1 MKEIILSDHVG
12 DQIRE
17 REAERREEHESR
29 MSAHRKLKS
38 AAARGHQ
45 IRAAAYREDRAR
57 REDKLRKNP
66 FPLFLHVFVGMAG
79 FVALQL
85 WRTSGEFYIDS
96 SDPAIW
102 LFAGVGV
109 LVGFLTRFLF
119 RRLYLGSPPKREPI
133 SAPVQRQAGDDE
145 NIWRAG
151 QEGEDRL
158 SEAFHRDLGDE
169 WTLLKGYK
177 NPGGEIDQI
186 LVGPPGVI
194 AIEIKNYTG
203 RVHIDGDR
211 WTRDRYDNYGNLV
224 GSGEPIT
231 DRGGRS
237 PSAQVNASADIL
249 QRFLDRQSSGAGRV
263 SRAVILTH
271 DKAEFGRMSNPSVD
285 YALTL
290 NAIRRRPSK
299 SDMLRRPARFNRNRA
314 GRIANLIQRDHRYH
328 AADGGQR
335 RRGGGKGTR
344 PKQQRRR
351 GAFRARTP

>member
-1 MKEIILSDHVG
+1 MKEITLSDFVG

-17 REAERREEHESR
+17 RETKRREEHESQ
-29 MSAHRKLKS
+29 MSAHRKRES
-38 AAARGHQ
+38 AAAKRHR
-45 IRAAAYREDRAR
+45 IKSEKYREDRAK

-66 FPLFLHVFVGMAG
+66 FPLVLYVFGGFAV
-79 FVALQL
+79 FVALLL

-96 SDPAIW
+96 SDPVIW
-102 LFAGVGV
+102 GFAGGGV
-109 LVGFLTRFLF
+109 LAVFLTRFIF
-119 RRLYLGSPPKREPI
+119 RRLYLGSPPKMERF

-145 NIWRAG
+145 HVLRAG

-158 SEAFHRDLGDE
+158 AEAFRRDLGDE

-224 GSGEPIT
+224 GSGEPMT

-237 PSAQVNASADIL
+237 PSDQVNASADIL
-249 QRFLDRQSSGAGRV
+249 QRFLNRQSSGAGRV
-263 SRAVILTH
+263 SRAVVLTH
-271 DKAEFGRMSNPSVD
+271 DKAELGRMSNPSVD

-290 NAIRRRPSK
+290 NAIRRRGRN
-299 SDMLRRPARFNRNRA
+299 SDMLRRPARFDRNGA
-314 GRIANLIQRDHRYH
+314 QQIVNLIERDHRYH
-328 AADGGQR
+328 AG
-335 RRGGGKGTR
+335 GGGKKGSR
-344 PKQQRRR
+344 PKQQRQRRAAARR
-351 GAFRARTP
+351 G